1 VLGTA
6 VQGVRFGE
14 KLVGLPIASLWELY
28 LDSLVTPGPLGC
40 VTTVTT
46 LDHGINV
53 EEEPAPVRL
62 AERGW

>member
-1 VLGTA
+1 MLGTA

-28 LDSLVTPGPLGC
+28 LDSLVTPGLLGC
-40 VTTVTT
+40 VTT